1 MRAHVPKN
9 SLQQEN
15 ILSDTITSNENQKM
29 IRLGE
34 QGILRGVEFFFLHL
48 INLNNSLPCP

>member
-1 MRAHVPKN
+1 MALVRAHVPKN

-15 ILSDTITSNENQKM
+15 ILSDMITSNENQKM

-34 QGILRGVEFFFLHL
+34 QGILGG
-48 INLNNSLPCP
+48 

>member
-15 ILSDTITSNENQKM
+15 IMTGNENQKM

-34 QGILRGVEFFFLHL
+34 QGIIGGREL
-48 INLNNSLPCP
+48 IFI

>member
-15 ILSDTITSNENQKM
+15 VLSDAITGNENQKM
-29 IRLGE
+29 IRLDE
-34 QGILRGVEFFFLHL
+34 QGIIGGRELFF
-48 INLNNSLPCP
+48 I

>member
-1 MRAHVPKN
+1 MALARAHVPKN

-15 ILSDTITSNENQKM
+15 ILRDMITSNENQKM

-34 QGILRGVEFFFLHL
+34 QGILGE
-48 INLNNSLPCP
+48 

>member
-1 MRAHVPKN
+1 MALVRAHVTKN

-15 ILSDTITSNENQKM
+15 ILSDMITSNENQKM

-34 QGILRGVEFFFLHL
+34 QGIPGK
-48 INLNNSLPCP
+48 